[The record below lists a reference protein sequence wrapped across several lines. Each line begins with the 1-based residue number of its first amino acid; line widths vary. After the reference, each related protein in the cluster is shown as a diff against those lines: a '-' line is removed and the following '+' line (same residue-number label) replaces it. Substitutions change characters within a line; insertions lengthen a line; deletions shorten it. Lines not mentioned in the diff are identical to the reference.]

1 MLVLSGSGDLDLA
14 GAAAFCA
21 RVDAA
26 RDAGRD
32 RLLIDLTHLS
42 FCDTSALRA
51 LARAAEEFV
60 LSAGDVAMVVPADE
74 DVARLFAMTVA
85 AERLPL
91 HSSVDDGVA
100 GRAPP

>member
-1 MLVLSGSGDLDLA
+1 MHVLSGVGDLDLA
-14 GAAAFCA
+14 GAATFCA

-26 RDAGRD
+26 RDAGRE

-42 FCDTSALRA
+42 FCDTSGLRA
-51 LARAAEEFV
+51 LTRAADEFA

-74 DVARLFAMTVA
+74 EIARLAVTVA

-91 HSSVDDGVA
+91 HASVDDGVA
-100 GRAPP
+100 RLRRR